1 MKLILA
7 LSVVTLFINASV
19 RGSDTENIPLNKSPA
34 IMKKKVPTSKYNNKY
49 APNNPKLSEEDIE
62 RLMESATSPKARRIV
77 KVDQDYDIIYF
88 EKDKS

>member
-1 MKLILA
+1 MKFIFA

-19 RGSDTENIPLNKSPA
+19 KADTESTPPNKSPVLV
-34 IMKKKVPTSKYNNKY
+34 KKKVLTSKSNKKC
-49 APNNPKLSEEDIE
+49 APNNPTLSEEDIK

-77 KVDQDYDIIYF
+77 RVDQDYDIIYF